1 MYGIEAVA
9 YYMTNAM
16 ERVHEGAWKKEK
28 ILSAVTPWLQRELN
42 CSRMAAG
49 RKAEYMLKFWDERG
63 ILEKNYLENGIQY
76 RFLHLNI
83 GEYLTGKYISEMEP
97 DEAEKWVLARSGSA
111 KWHETIRMAVACDDS
126 GFLAASLGKHEEAA
140 ELPTGEVF
148 LAAEGLADRQ
158 TGAEA
163 QNIYKSLLRFV
174 VSDNEELVKRAVS
187 ADRKSVVYGKSVC
200 TTV

>member
-1 MYGIEAVA
+1 
-9 YYMTNAM
+9 
-16 ERVHEGAWKKEK
+16 
-28 ILSAVTPWLQRELN
+28 
-42 CSRMAAG
+42 MAAG

-126 GFLAASLGKHEEAA
+126 
-140 ELPTGEVF
+140 
-148 LAAEGLADRQ
+148 
-158 TGAEA
+158 
-163 QNIYKSLLRFV
+163 
-174 VSDNEELVKRAVS
+174 
-187 ADRKSVVYGKSVC
+187 
-200 TTV
+200 

>member
-1 MYGIEAVA
+1 MCGIEAVA
-9 YYMTNAM
+9 YYMMNAM
-16 ERVHEGAWKKEK
+16 DRVHEGAWEKEK
-28 ILSAVTPWLQRELN
+28 ILSTVTPWLQRELN
-42 CSRMAAG
+42 SAKLAA
-49 RKAEYMLKFWDERG
+49 RQNAEYILEFWDKRG
-63 ILEKNYLENGIQY
+63 ILEKNYLESGIQY
-76 RFLHLNI
+76 RFIHLNI
-83 GEYLTGKYISEMEP
+83 GEYLAGKYISEMEP
-97 DEAEKWVLARSGSA
+97 GGAEKWVQARSGSA

-174 VSDNEELVKRAVS
+174 VSDN
-187 ADRKSVVYGKSVC
+187 
-200 TTV
+200 